1 LGGEGELGIY
11 KEGKEI
17 EIIPLNQC
25 RLNKQTHISVIH
37 QDKHG
42 DLWLGTHKHG
52 VAIYHPDTKR
62 ITCIGDDKDG
72 SLDILCFY
80 EDTDGKIWIGTQSGL
95 YSAYNRELTQE
106 DKINRLLTNK
116 GIRSILRDKNGKLWI
131 GAKGLFLFD
140 DKGQLFQELTT
151 EQSFP
156 IRSVNYL
163 MEDSR
168 KRIWVGTN
176 DGILVFRDASH
187 LEDYSHYGTKE
198 GLQNTNVRAIQED
211 HDGTIWLSTNAGI
224 SRLDEKTKT
233 FYNYNHYDG
242 VPMGDFMDGSTCIS
256 TDGILYFGSQ
266 GGACYFTPGEVNSIR
281 KPAPVTITQ
290 FSIYDKQ
297 TESKDTEH
305 PLPLTDANIQLPYN
319 QNTFKISF
327 NVLDYAISS
336 QVEFSYILE
345 GLENTWYNTQG
356 EKQIIFRNIPPGH
369 YTFKVKTRLRNQE
382 WEKDEATLHIRIT
395 PPFWLSWYA
404 KLIYALLIILII
416 YGVSRF

>member
-1 LGGEGELGIY
+1 M
-11 KEGKEI
+11 
-17 EIIPLNQC
+17 
-25 RLNKQTHISVIH
+25 
-37 QDKHG
+37 
-42 DLWLGTHKHG
+42 
-52 VAIYHPDTKR
+52 
-62 ITCIGDDKDG
+62 
-72 SLDILCFY
+72 
-80 EDTDGKIWIGTQSGL
+80 
-95 YSAYNRELTQE
+95 
-106 DKINRLLTNK
+106 TNK
-116 GIRSILRDKNGKLWI
+116 GIRSILKDKNGKLWI

-356 EKQIIFRNIPPGH
+356 EKQIIYFR
-369 YTFKVKTRLRNQE
+369 RNLE
-382 WEKDEATLHIRIT
+382 
-395 PPFWLSWYA
+395 
-404 KLIYALLIILII
+404 
-416 YGVSRF
+416 

>member
-1 LGGEGELGIY
+1 MGGEGELGIY

-198 GLQNTNVRAIQED
+198 GLQNTNVRAIKEQ
-211 HDGTIWLSTNAGI
+211 HDGTIWLSPNAGI
-224 SRLDEKTKT
+224 
-233 FYNYNHYDG
+233 
-242 VPMGDFMDGSTCIS
+242 
-256 TDGILYFGSQ
+256 
-266 GGACYFTPGEVNSIR
+266 
-281 KPAPVTITQ
+281 
-290 FSIYDKQ
+290 
-297 TESKDTEH
+297 
-305 PLPLTDANIQLPYN
+305 
-319 QNTFKISF
+319 
-327 NVLDYAISS
+327 
-336 QVEFSYILE
+336 
-345 GLENTWYNTQG
+345 
-356 EKQIIFRNIPPGH
+356 
-369 YTFKVKTRLRNQE
+369 
-382 WEKDEATLHIRIT
+382 
-395 PPFWLSWYA
+395 
-404 KLIYALLIILII
+404 
-416 YGVSRF
+416 